1 MQVTLIVLFAH
12 WCPKCNMMMPVVDEI
27 EEVYK
32 EQLEVVR
39 IDIEKETEIA
49 KDYSIQIVPTF
60 VIMKQGNEVMRMA
73 GIIGEEITDIC
84 MIMIFQILEDRSK
97 RRCKTLWSR

>member
-12 WCPKCNMMMPVVDEI
+12 WCSKCNMMMPVVDEI

-49 KDYSIQIVPTF
+49 KDYSIQ
-60 VIMKQGNEVMRMA
+60 NC
-73 GIIGEEITDIC
+73 TDIC
-84 MIMIFQILEDRSK
+84 YNETRK
-97 RRCKTLWSR
+97 

>member
-73 GIIGEEITDIC
+73 GIIGEEI
-84 MIMIFQILEDRSK
+84 LKK
-97 RRCKTLWSR
+97 RIETAIGK

>member
-73 GIIGEEITDIC
+73 GIIGEEI
-84 MIMIFQILEDRSK
+84 LKK
-97 RRCKTLWSR
+97 RIETVIG

>member
-1 MQVTLIVLFAH
+1 MQVTRIVLFAH

-73 GIIGEEITDIC
+73 GIIGEEI
-84 MIMIFQILEDRSK
+84 LKK
-97 RRCKTLWSR
+97 RIEAVIGK

>member
-73 GIIGEEITDIC
+73 GIIGEDI
-84 MIMIFQILEDRSK
+84 LKK
-97 RRCKTLWSR
+97 RIETVIGK

>member
-60 VIMKQGNEVMRMA
+60 VIMKQGNEVMRMV
-73 GIIGEEITDIC
+73 GIIGEEI
-84 MIMIFQILEDRSK
+84 LKK
-97 RRCKTLWSR
+97 RIEAVIGK

>member
-60 VIMKQGNEVMRMA
+60 VIMKQGNEVMRMV
-73 GIIGEEITDIC
+73 GIIGEEI
-84 MIMIFQILEDRSK
+84 LKK
-97 RRCKTLWSR
+97 RIETVFGK

>member
-1 MQVTLIVLFAH
+1 MQVTLIVLFAN
-12 WCPKCNMMMPVVDEI
+12 WCSKCNMMMPVVDEI

-73 GIIGEEITDIC
+73 GIIGEEI
-84 MIMIFQILEDRSK
+84 LKK
-97 RRCKTLWSR
+97 RIETVIEK

>member
-1 MQVTLIVLFAH
+1 MHVTLIVLFAH

-73 GIIGEEITDIC
+73 GIIGEEI
-84 MIMIFQILEDRSK
+84 LKK
-97 RRCKTLWSR
+97 RIEAVIGK

>member
-1 MQVTLIVLFAH
+1 MKPELVVIFGN
-12 WCPKCNMMMPVVDEI
+12 WCAKCNMMMPVVDEI

-73 GIIGEEITDIC
+73 GIIGEEI
-84 MIMIFQILEDRSK
+84 LKK
-97 RRCKTLWSR
+97 RIETVIEK

>member
-60 VIMKQGNEVMRMA
+60 VIMKQGNEVMMMA
-73 GIIGEEITDIC
+73 GIIGEEI
-84 MIMIFQILEDRSK
+84 LKK
-97 RRCKTLWSR
+97 RIEAVIGK

>member
-1 MQVTLIVLFAH
+1 MEVVILSLIHIL
-12 WCPKCNMMMPVVDEI
+12 

-73 GIIGEEITDIC
+73 GIIGEEI
-84 MIMIFQILEDRSK
+84 LKK
-97 RRCKTLWSR
+97 RIEAVIGK

>member
-39 IDIEKETEIA
+39 IDIGKETEIA

-73 GIIGEEITDIC
+73 GIIGEEI
-84 MIMIFQILEDRSK
+84 LKK
-97 RRCKTLWSR
+97 RIEAVIGK

>member
-73 GIIGEEITDIC
+73 GIIGEEILT
-84 MIMIFQILEDRSK
+84 K
-97 RRCKTLWSR
+97 RIETVIGK

>member
-73 GIIGEEITDIC
+73 GSIGEEI
-84 MIMIFQILEDRSK
+84 LKK
-97 RRCKTLWSR
+97 RIETVIGK

>member
-32 EQLEVVR
+32 EQVEVVR

-73 GIIGEEITDIC
+73 GIIGEEI
-84 MIMIFQILEDRSK
+84 LKK
-97 RRCKTLWSR
+97 RIETVIGK

>member
-49 KDYSIQIVPTF
+49 KDLSLIHI
-60 VIMKQGNEVMRMA
+60 
-73 GIIGEEITDIC
+73 
-84 MIMIFQILEDRSK
+84 
-97 RRCKTLWSR
+97 

>member
-1 MQVTLIVLFAH
+1 MQVTLIVLFAY

-60 VIMKQGNEVMRMA
+60 DIMKQGNEVMRMA
-73 GIIGEEITDIC
+73 GIIGEEI
-84 MIMIFQILEDRSK
+84 LKK
-97 RRCKTLWSR
+97 RIEAVIGK

>member
-73 GIIGEEITDIC
+73 GIIGEEILKKRIET
-84 MIMIFQILEDRSK
+84 MIGK
-97 RRCKTLWSR
+97 

>member
-60 VIMKQGNEVMRMA
+60 VIMKQGNEVMRMV
-73 GIIGEEITDIC
+73 GIIGEEI
-84 MIMIFQILEDRSK
+84 LKK
-97 RRCKTLWSR
+97 RIETVIEK

>member
-12 WCPKCNMMMPVVDEI
+12 WCSKCNMMMPVVDEI
-27 EEVYK
+27 EEVY
-32 EQLEVVR
+32 
-39 IDIEKETEIA
+39 KETEIA

-73 GIIGEEITDIC
+73 GIIGEEI
-84 MIMIFQILEDRSK
+84 LKK
-97 RRCKTLWSR
+97 RIETVIEK

>member
-60 VIMKQGNEVMRMA
+60 VIMKQRNEVMRLA
-73 GIIGEEITDIC
+73 GIIGEEI
-84 MIMIFQILEDRSK
+84 LKK
-97 RRCKTLWSR
+97 RIETVIGK

>member
-27 EEVYK
+27 EDVYK

-60 VIMKQGNEVMRMA
+60 VIMKQGNEVMRMV
-73 GIIGEEITDIC
+73 GIIGEEI
-84 MIMIFQILEDRSK
+84 LKK
-97 RRCKTLWSR
+97 RIETVIGK

>member
-73 GIIGEEITDIC
+73 GIIGEEI
-84 MIMIFQILEDRSK
+84 LKK
-97 RRCKTLWSR
+97 RIETVVGK

>member
-12 WCPKCNMMMPVVDEI
+12 WCPTCNMMMPVVDEI

-73 GIIGEEITDIC
+73 GIIGEEI
-84 MIMIFQILEDRSK
+84 LKK
-97 RRCKTLWSR
+97 RIETVIGK

>member
-27 EEVYK
+27 EE
-32 EQLEVVR
+32 VR

-60 VIMKQGNEVMRMA
+60 VIMKQGNEVMRMV
-73 GIIGEEITDIC
+73 GIIGEEI
-84 MIMIFQILEDRSK
+84 LKK
-97 RRCKTLWSR
+97 RIETVIGK

>member
-60 VIMKQGNEVMRMA
+60 VIMKQGNEAMRMA
-73 GIIGEEITDIC
+73 GIIGEEI
-84 MIMIFQILEDRSK
+84 LKK
-97 RRCKTLWSR
+97 RIETVIGK

>member
-32 EQLEVVR
+32 EQLEVVS

-73 GIIGEEITDIC
+73 GIIGEEI
-84 MIMIFQILEDRSK
+84 LKK
-97 RRCKTLWSR
+97 RIEAVIGK

>member
-12 WCPKCNMMMPVVDEI
+12 WCSKCNMMMPVVDEI
-27 EEVYK
+27 EVYK

-73 GIIGEEITDIC
+73 GIIGEEI
-84 MIMIFQILEDRSK
+84 LKK
-97 RRCKTLWSR
+97 RIETVIEK

>member
-1 MQVTLIVLFAH
+1 MQVTLVVLFAH

-73 GIIGEEITDIC
+73 GIIGEEI
-84 MIMIFQILEDRSK
+84 LKK
-97 RRCKTLWSR
+97 RIEAVIGK

>member
-60 VIMKQGNEVMRMA
+60 VIMKQGNEVMRLA
-73 GIIGEEITDIC
+73 GIIGEEI
-84 MIMIFQILEDRSK
+84 LKK
-97 RRCKTLWSR
+97 RIETVIGK

>member
-1 MQVTLIVLFAH
+1 MQVTLIVLFAY

-73 GIIGEEITDIC
+73 GIIGEEI
-84 MIMIFQILEDRSK
+84 LKK
-97 RRCKTLWSR
+97 RIEAVIGK

>member
-12 WCPKCNMMMPVVDEI
+12 WCPKCNMMMPVADEI

-73 GIIGEEITDIC
+73 GIIGEEI
-84 MIMIFQILEDRSK
+84 LKK
-97 RRCKTLWSR
+97 RIEAVIGK

>member
-73 GIIGEEITDIC
+73 GIIGEV
-84 MIMIFQILEDRSK
+84 ILKK
-97 RRCKTLWSR
+97 RIETVIGK

>member
-49 KDYSIQIVPTF
+49 KDYSIQFVPTF

-73 GIIGEEITDIC
+73 GIIGEEI
-84 MIMIFQILEDRSK
+84 LKK
-97 RRCKTLWSR
+97 RIETVIGK

>member
-73 GIIGEEITDIC
+73 GIIGDAM
-84 MIMIFQILEDRSK
+84 MIL
-97 RRCKTLWSR
+97 